1 MLISNVSAQV
11 SGFDPSE
18 ISPSDSFSSDYL
30 LSKDLINEAKQIIEN
45 VNSFDDSSILEDLN
59 LINPNFD
66 WENLIAPKS
75 QNYEEVSKEWE
86 SIAKDYEEIV
96 LQGGSP
102 DSIKDKLFDIFQ
114 KVSENTDI
122 EKVLFFGNPQID
134 GLIMDEVFR
143 ITDMTVEE
151 TAIFPDG
158 TEDLTKLLIRG
169 MGPPDSTIFLF
180 IYSTP
185 IIVDTRTNSEGEWFY
200 LLNQEIEDGSHEVYV
215 ALADETGKVI
225 AKSSPVP
232 FVKEAAAIQVDLVY
246 PMEGE
251 FSALSFFDG
260 KFFSVLAVIFL
271 FLTIITIIIAGISI
285 GKEKKI

>member
-1 MLISNVSAQV
+1 
-11 SGFDPSE
+11 
-18 ISPSDSFSSDYL
+18 
-30 LSKDLINEAKQIIEN
+30 
-45 VNSFDDSSILEDLN
+45 
-59 LINPNFD
+59 
-66 WENLIAPKS
+66 
-75 QNYEEVSKEWE
+75 
-86 SIAKDYEEIV
+86 
-96 LQGGSP
+96 
-102 DSIKDKLFDIFQ
+102 
-114 KVSENTDI
+114 
-122 EKVLFFGNPQID
+122 
-134 GLIMDEVFR
+134 
-143 ITDMTVEE
+143 MTVEE
-151 TAIFPDG
+151 TAVFPDG

-232 FVKEAAAIQVDLVY
+232 FVKEAAAIQVDLAY